1 MLVNEIFTSG
11 HTVSVFFIKDALVF
25 MIFLLV
31 MVVSIWFIN
40 NFCLIKRE
48 NQYGTI
54 GVYTLKNQMF
64 YNICNL

>member
-1 MLVNEIFTSG
+1 MFTSG
-11 HTVSVFFIKDALVF
+11 HTVGVFFIKDALVF

-54 GVYTLKNQMF
+54 GGVHIKKTNVL
-64 YNICNL
+64 